1 MDRGKRK
8 VLCGQVQKIL
18 ADDLPYLPLWFTDV
32 VSVHSR
38 TLGDPP
44 LTPTADYDFLA
55 TLPAPTTVAI
65 TH

>member
-8 VLCGQVQKIL
+8 ALCSEVQRIL

-44 LTPTADYDFLA
+44 LSPTADFDFLA
-55 TLPAPTTVAI
+55 TLPAPTTVAV